1 MSSQRE
7 QKANKR
13 RLALSRESASLL
25 SESRRH
31 FLRGMGVA
39 LALPWM
45 ESLPVFGQAAEV
57 VKTNAPPLR
66 MGIVFFSNGVEPIH
80 WWAKGT
86 GGSMELGPAALPM
99 MPHREDMV
107 FIQGLFNQTAAVSTS
122 PHLGRMNVLSGASVS
137 LDPSEIRVG
146 TSMDQVI
153 ASQIGGHTAIPSLVL
168 GIEPNELRLE
178 DGLSMIYGSSLSWV
192 SPTKPATKEIYPS
205 RVFDRLVGDG
215 TSRKIDRSILDEV
228 RRDSQSLRPKISRGD
243 NVKLTEYFE
252 SIRDIETRIEKAS
265 KEERIEGWRPTL
277 AQPDM
282 PRPKN
287 ELPQNVPD
295 HMKLM
300 LDLIV
305 LAFQMDK
312 TRVATVML
320 NNDLSQ
326 MNFKFLEGVQGA
338 LHLDLTHNGHAADKE
353 AMYLKT
359 NQYHIAQFAYLTQR
373 MKEIKEGDGS
383 LLDNSILMLASSLF
397 DGDAHGADRLPIVLA
412 GNGQGSIKTGRIL
425 NYLNA
430 DDENRKACSLFL
442 SLMDRMGVHLDSFGD
457 ATTRLADL

>member
-1 MSSQRE
+1 MSIYDTLRYP
-7 QKANKR
+7 
-13 RLALSRESASLL
+13 
-25 SESRRH
+25 SRRH

-45 ESLPVFGQAAEV
+45 ESLPVFGQAAEA
-57 VKTNAPPLR
+57 VKTSTPPLR
-66 MGIVFFSNGVEPIH
+66 LGIVFFSNGVEPIH
-80 WWAKGT
+80 WWAKGA
-86 GGSMELGPAALPM
+86 GANMELGPAAQPM

-107 FIQGLFNQTAAVSTS
+107 FINGLFNQSAFVSTS
-122 PHLGRMNVLSGASVS
+122 PHLGRMNLLSGAPVS
-137 LDPSEIRVG
+137 LNPNEIRVG

-153 ASQIGGHTAIPSLVL
+153 ASQIGGRTQIPSLVL

-178 DGLSMIYGSSLSWV
+178 DGLSMVYGSSLSWV
-192 SPTKPATKEIYPS
+192 PATKPATKEIYPS
-205 RVFDRLVGDG
+205 RAFDRLVGDG
-215 TSRKIDRSILDEV
+215 TGRKIDRSILDEV
-228 RRDSQSLRPKISRGD
+228 RQDSQSLRPKISHGD

-252 SIRDIETRIEKAS
+252 SIRDIEKRIEKAS

-295 HMKLM
+295 HMQLM

-312 TRVATVML
+312 TRIATVML

-338 LHLDLTHNGHAADKE
+338 LHLDLTHNGKAPDKE

-359 NQYHIAQFAYLTQR
+359 NQFHIAQFAYLTRR
-373 MKEIKEGDGS
+373 MKEISEGETT
-383 LLDNSILMLASSLF
+383 LLDNSILMCASSLF
-397 DGDAHGADRLPIVLA
+397 DGDAHSANQLPILIT
-412 GNGQGSIKTGRIL
+412 GKGGGTIKGGRIL
-425 NYLNA
+425 DYM
-430 DDENRKACSLFL
+430 DKGDEKRKACSLHL
-442 SLMDRMGVHLDSFGD
+442 TIMDRMGVKLDRFGD
-457 ATTRLADL
+457 ATARLEEL